1 MRYHVLQM
9 GYINFKVTLING
21 YSNDLFLTPILKILE
36 RYYIK
41 AIHEIKTFSPK
52 SPFALSLRVKE
63 IIYYAT

>member
-1 MRYHVLQM
+1 MRYHALPM
-9 GYINFKVTLING
+9 GYLHFQVTLING

-41 AIHEIKTFSPK
+41 AIHEIKSFSPK